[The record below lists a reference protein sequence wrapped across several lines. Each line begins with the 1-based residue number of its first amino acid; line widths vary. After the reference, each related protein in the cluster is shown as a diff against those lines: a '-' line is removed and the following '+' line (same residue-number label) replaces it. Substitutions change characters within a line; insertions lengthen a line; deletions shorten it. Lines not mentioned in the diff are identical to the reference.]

1 MATSLVDR
9 RPLFTAEGRATSSD
23 SKSVQLHRFEVPA
36 GVDVLALR
44 FDYQPRRTLDRERN
58 THLVDA
64 ALTRHN
70 ARRKVELDAAGL
82 ESQRQSIGAEGLSR
96 ALNNLMN
103 VVLIDPAG
111 VWRGRWDRNPSSDSG
126 DLVLTRNECS
136 RGFLPGEIQPGR
148 WTAAVECHG
157 VFGEPVTYQLEIAAR
172 TSLTDAERQSLAH
185 VESQTPAQLARKQ
198 GRGWY
203 FGELHSHTVH
213 SDGKHELA
221 ELAQRVHATGADFL
235 CLTDHNTTSGLLQP
249 GSLPVTLIAGCE
261 LTTFHGHH
269 PIYGLTDIVP
279 WHEDGRVIPLE
290 ELAPSIRRR
299 GGVVSVAH
307 PFKIGDPIC
316 TGCRMR
322 DDLSPE
328 SFDLME
334 VWYRAWDAAETDN
347 LTAYALWNS
356 YWAKGHRVTAVAARD
371 WHGPGQESPFPGS
384 APFTGVL
391 AEENTPQA
399 ILAALGQGR
408 AIMSGGPIIDF
419 RLVAPDGTVALVG
432 GELPGTTT
440 ADGRLQI
447 DRLEPG
453 VELRVFRNGE
463 RVLTLTDVVN
473 GTMTLPG
480 VASSEGWYRI
490 EAWLGDMPRVITNH
504 IVVGDPFPSA

>member
-1 MATSLVDR
+1 MDAAVTDR
-9 RPLFTAEGRATSSD
+9 RPLFTAEGYATAVD
-23 SKSVQLHRFEVPA
+23 SKSVLLQPFEVPP
-36 GVDVLALR
+36 GVEVLALR
-44 FDYQPRRTLDRERN
+44 FDYHPRRTQDRERN
-58 THLVDA
+58 AQLVDA

-70 ARRKVELDAAGL
+70 ERRKVELDAAGL
-82 ESQRQSIGAEGLSR
+82 ESQRQSIGAENLYRS
-96 ALNNLMN
+96 LNNLMN

-126 DLVLTRNECS
+126 DLVLTRSERS

-148 WTAAVECHG
+148 WTAAIECHG
-157 VFGEPVTYQLEIAAR
+157 VFGEPVTWQLEVAAR
-172 TSLTDAERQSLAH
+172 ASLTEGERRSLA
-185 VESQTPAQLARKQ
+185 PAPAFQADRPRRKE

-213 SDGKHELA
+213 SDGKHELP

-235 CLTDHNTTSGLLQP
+235 CLTDHNTTSGLLET
-249 GSLPVTLIAGCE
+249 GALPLTLIAGCE

-279 WHEDGRVIPLE
+279 WHENGRVIPLE
-290 ELAPSIRRR
+290 ELAPSVRRR

-322 DDLSPE
+322 DDLPPE
-328 SFDLME
+328 AFDMME

-371 WHGPGQESPFPGS
+371 WHGPGQESPFPGA

-391 AEENTPQA
+391 AEENTSEA
-399 ILAALGQGR
+399 ILAAMSKGR
-408 AIMSGGPIIDF
+408 VIMSGGPIVDF
-419 RLVAPDGTVALVG
+419 RLVADDGTEAVLG
-432 GELPGTTT
+432 DTLPGAHR
-440 ADGRLQI
+440 ADGLLHI
-447 DRLEPG
+447 EGLEPG
-453 VELRVFRNGE
+453 AELRVFRNGE
-463 RVLTLTDVVN
+463 RIQTLPDVVN
-473 GTMTLPG
+473 GTLKLPSL
-480 VASSEGWYRI
+480 AKAAGWYRV
-490 EAWLGDMPRVITNH
+490 EAWIGDKPRVITNH
-504 IVVGDPFPSA
+504 IVVG